1 MHLSRRA
8 LLVLSVLAGL
18 SSEPRLA
25 AAAPPAVVRF
35 FSLPGAARP
44 LAIAA
49 GVQPDE
55 ILIGTS
61 RRGGHDELYALS
73 TGEDGVD
80 PSISWSLDLGT
91 HVNAIAADGERV
103 YVATSADRSELIVV
117 DAGLRAVVGTF
128 DAGGP
133 GDATTIEVV
142 APGEVLLGRRR
153 GSGPEIVRLDVADP
167 ARIQVLEAIED
178 PRGVRPPPP
187 ERLARYFHRGRLAG
201 RIARAS
207 ARGRLHY
214 LAVKDR
220 NAELHVVE
228 EPVPVVF
235 PDVNGDGAYVLG
247 CVGDSNTV
255 PRPGQWDWC
264 AQLAAKIDDPD
275 FRVVNVAVSGA
286 TVVVPNRFY
295 DSDAAQQ
302 MDDVLALQADAVVL
316 SFGTNDLFQGRSP
329 LEIHDAYLAR
339 EAQALAAGVA
349 FFVATTPPIANC
361 GGPSCPAILAS
372 NGLLRTS
379 FAGRIVEFFDG
390 FLAAHFYADGF
401 HVNPDGHA
409 LRAERAFAT
418 LANPALY
425 PAD

>member
-1 MHLSRRA
+1 MHLSCRA
-8 LLVLSVLAGL
+8 LVVLLVLASL
-18 SSEPRLA
+18 SPEPRLA
-25 AAAPPAVVRF
+25 AAAPPEVVRF

-49 GVQPDE
+49 GTQPDE
-55 ILIGTS
+55 VLIGTS
-61 RRGGHDELYALS
+61 RRGGHDELYVLA
-73 TGEDGVD
+73 TGERGVD
-80 PSISWSLDLGT
+80 PSIAWSLDLAT
-91 HVNAIAADGERV
+91 HVNAIAADGGRI
-103 YVATSADRSELIVV
+103 YVAASADRSELIVV
-117 DAGLRAVVGTF
+117 DASLRAVVATF

-133 GDATTIEVV
+133 GDATTVEVV

-153 GSGPEIVRLDVADP
+153 SSGPEILRLDVGDP
-167 ARIQVLEAIED
+167 ARIEVLETIED
-178 PRGVRPPPP
+178 PRGVRRPPP

-207 ARGRLHY
+207 ARGRVHY

-220 NAELHVVE
+220 DAELHVVE
-228 EPVPVVF
+228 ERVPVVF

-255 PRPGQWDWC
+255 SRPAQGDWC
-264 AQLAAKIDDPD
+264 AQLHAKIADPD

-302 MDDVLALQADAVVL
+302 MDEVLALQPDAVVL

-329 LEIHDAYLAR
+329 LEIHDAYVAR
-339 EAQALAAGVA
+339 EARAVAAGVA

-361 GGPSCPAILAS
+361 GGLSCPAILAS
-372 NGLLRTS
+372 NGLLRPT

-390 FLAAHFYADGF
+390 FLATYFHADGF
-401 HVNPDGHA
+401 HVNPAGHA

-418 LANPALY
+418 LANPAVY
-425 PAD
+425 AAD